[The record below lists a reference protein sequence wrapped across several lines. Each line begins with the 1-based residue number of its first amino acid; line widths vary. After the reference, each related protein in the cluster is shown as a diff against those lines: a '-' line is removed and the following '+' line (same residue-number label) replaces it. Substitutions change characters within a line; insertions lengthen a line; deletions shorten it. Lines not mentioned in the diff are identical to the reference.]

1 MGWRAMPKTN
11 GSRSGM
17 IERTRSPP
25 IIVAVLSICTM
36 LPAITVAADDDAMAL
51 SPPAAPSHPP
61 ARVATAGPL
70 DHRVAVLT
78 KALELDARQQAELAR
93 IFASQREAVK
103 KIWSNPALLAAE
115 RVPATRAAED
125 RTGDAIRE
133 ILTDEQKKKYNPP
146 KPPAPPPSR
155 PPDIGAWMDATRA
168 K

>member
-1 MGWRAMPKTN
+1 MWWRAMRSN
-11 GSRSGM
+11 GDSRNARG
-17 IERTRSPP
+17 ERARLR
-25 IIVAVLSICTM
+25 IAIVAAFAVYTAATGAAHATESHA
-36 LPAITVAADDDAMAL
+36 PAQTAVAG
-51 SPPAAPSHPP
+51 
-61 ARVATAGPL
+61 TL

-93 IFASQREAVK
+93 IFASQREAVR

-125 RTGDAIRE
+125 RTGDAIRA

-155 PPDIGAWMDATRA
+155 PPDVGAWMDATRA